1 MDNNLLFSKSRS
13 VVGVSC
19 GIKNII
25 DVNVMT
31 GRGCCYAGLRCLCQ
45 TRHVH
50 WSFHL
55 LCNCRVGMT
64 YVRIVPSFIT
74 HSQLLATTTSWCGRQ
89 PVERISSQSL
99 QNKYL
104 TFSDCLPSQ
113 PPGVSSLPVTRS
125 QLPHVYSPLHSP
137 GGSVRRSNQHQ
148 YEVSVKLKQISI

>member
-1 MDNNLLFSKSRS
+1 M
-13 VVGVSC
+13 SC

-31 GRGCCYAGLRCLCQ
+31 GPGCCYAGLRCLCQ

-104 TFSDCLPSQ
+104 TFSDLRL
-113 PPGVSSLPVTRS
+113 SSRPAARCQQSSCHSEPVAS
-125 QLPHVYSPLHSP
+125 CIFSPRLVVLSFGQININMKSP
-137 GGSVRRSNQHQ
+137 GQTSTVQWRR
-148 YEVSVKLKQISI
+148 VKLKQMII

>member
-1 MDNNLLFSKSRS
+1 
-13 VVGVSC
+13 
-19 GIKNII
+19 
-25 DVNVMT
+25 MT

-45 TRHVH
+45 TCQVH

-89 PVERISSQSL
+89 SVEERISSQSL

-104 TFSDCLPSQ
+104 TFSDLRL
-113 PPGVSSLPVTRS
+113 SSPASRQVLAVAPVTRS
-125 QLPHVYSPLHSP
+125 QLPHVYSPLTWWFCQEVKST
-137 GGSVRRSNQHQ
+137 SI
-148 YEVSVKLKQISI
+148 YEVSQLSTLNSQQSSHLKNVKLKQMII